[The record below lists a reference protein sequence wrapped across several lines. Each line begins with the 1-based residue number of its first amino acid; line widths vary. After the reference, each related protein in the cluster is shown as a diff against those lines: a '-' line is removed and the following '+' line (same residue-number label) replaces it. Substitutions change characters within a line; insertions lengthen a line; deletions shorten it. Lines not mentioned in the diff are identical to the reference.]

1 MKNKIAVACLLILIP
16 AVPFLITGCASPGPL
31 AVKQASYPEAKV
43 DAPGLFVE
51 NCAVCH
57 GKNGRAHTFHGI
69 LVGAQNLTKAKWQAD
84 TSDEEILH
92 AIKTGPSVMPAFGKK
107 LSPSEIDALA
117 KYVRSFRQML

>member
-57 GKNGRAHTFHGI
+57 GKNGPRPHVPRHTCRRAE
-69 LVGAQNLTKAKWQAD
+69 
-84 TSDEEILH
+84 SDQSKMAGGHL
-92 AIKTGPSVMPAFGKK
+92 G
-107 LSPSEIDALA
+107 
-117 KYVRSFRQML
+117 